1 MIFITENDY
10 NDKYDTTML
19 AAGKIIKA
27 RRYILLRKLGAQ
39 EELLNRYLITKYKQ
53 SLKQICLDL
62 ICKVQIA
69 KNFDQEL
76 IVIFRT
82 KKDENLAKLITFGT
96 GHIMGSQILKTAFTY

>member
-39 EELLNRYLITKYKQ
+39 E
-53 SLKQICLDL
+53 
-62 ICKVQIA
+62 
-69 KNFDQEL
+69 
-76 IVIFRT
+76 
-82 KKDENLAKLITFGT
+82 
-96 GHIMGSQILKTAFTY
+96 